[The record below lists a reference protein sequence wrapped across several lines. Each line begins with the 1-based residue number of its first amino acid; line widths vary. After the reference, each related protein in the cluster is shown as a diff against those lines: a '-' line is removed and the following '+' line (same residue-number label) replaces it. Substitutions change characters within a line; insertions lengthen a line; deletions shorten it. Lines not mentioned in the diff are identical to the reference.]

1 MSKSLVK
8 NKNDEADYINR
19 MLIID
24 KVKVQ
29 LIYSESLCDIN
40 RLNNTILKNLFNLD
54 RKKLN
59 KLDYYLPVNNILIIN
74 KKEIEQ
80 YINLGRV
87 GIYSP

>member
-59 KLDYYLPVNNILIIN
+59 KLDYYLPVNNILII
-74 KKEIEQ
+74 KLTYYLFLK
-80 YINLGRV
+80 
-87 GIYSP
+87 

>member
-74 KKEIEQ
+74 NNE
-80 YINLGRV
+80 
-87 GIYSP
+87 

>member
-8 NKNDEADYINR
+8 NKNDESDYINR

-74 KKEIEQ
+74 KLK
-80 YINLGRV
+80 L
-87 GIYSP
+87 

>member
-19 MLIID
+19 TLIID

-74 KKEIEQ
+74 KKEIEER
-80 YINLGRV
+80 NE
-87 GIYSP
+87 

>member
-74 KKEIEQ
+74 KKEIE
-80 YINLGRV
+80 
-87 GIYSP
+87 

>member
-8 NKNDEADYINR
+8 NKNDESDYINR

-59 KLDYYLPVNNILIIN
+59 KLDYYLPVNNILII
-74 KKEIEQ
+74 KLTYYLFLK
-80 YINLGRV
+80 
-87 GIYSP
+87 

>member
-19 MLIID
+19 TLIID

-40 RLNNTILKNLFNLD
+40 RLNNIEFVSWLSIRIFN
-54 RKKLN
+54 N
-59 KLDYYLPVNNILIIN
+59 
-74 KKEIEQ
+74 
-80 YINLGRV
+80 
-87 GIYSP
+87 